1 MKLQIYLDTS
11 VISACVD
18 DRMPERQKDTEELFH
33 RLGEFKVSIS
43 GLTLT
48 EIENTRDEEKRNQMS
63 RIISPFQVVQITDEM
78 RSLRDTYLKEGVFSP
93 TSIDDALHVAC
104 AVISRVDI
112 LVSWNFRHLV
122 RRTRRALINEVN
134 IRHGFPTIEIV
145 SPPEI

>member
-18 DRMPERQKDTEELFH
+18 DRMRERQKDTEELFH
-33 RLGEFKVSIS
+33 RLGEYEVSIS
-43 GLTLT
+43 ELTLT

-63 RIISPFQVVQITDEM
+63 RIISPFQVLEITDEM
-78 RSLRDTYLKEGVFSP
+78 RKLREIYLKEEVFSP
-93 TSIDDALHVAC
+93 ASIDDALHVAC

-134 IRHGFPTIEIV
+134 IRHGFRTIEIV